1 MEQLS
6 WILCLCSD
14 KAGSKVSAR
23 LFSSGGSSGEEVTS
37 LFIHI
42 VGRIYF
48 LVTLWL
54 KAQVFCWLLLG
65 DYSQRPEANHRF
77 LYLGSSDVI
86 VYFIKFTRSFISS
99 NLLRPSLMYH
109 NAIIGLMYPHFG
121 HVLFVKSKSQLS
133 LTVQGKGLH
142 KVVNTR
148 KSGNSVHH

>member
-1 MEQLS
+1 MTEGPSFLLAVA
-6 WILCLCSD
+6 W
-14 KAGSKVSAR
+14 R
-23 LFSSGGSSGEEVTS
+23 LFS
-37 LFIHI
+37 
-42 VGRIYF
+42 
-48 LVTLWL
+48 
-54 KAQVFCWLLLG
+54 
-65 DYSQRPEANHRF
+65 EAIL